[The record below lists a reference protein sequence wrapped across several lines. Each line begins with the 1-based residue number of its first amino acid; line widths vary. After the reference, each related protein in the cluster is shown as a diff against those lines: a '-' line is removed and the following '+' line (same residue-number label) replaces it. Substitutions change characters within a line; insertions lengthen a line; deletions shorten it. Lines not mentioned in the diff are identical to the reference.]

1 MDFLRLK
8 YILQKK
14 ILRLHTCIQKW
25 IFQKKPHRHP
35 LAFFGLLGCLALLL
49 VMQDQ
54 STSKKQQVSL
64 DWQKHAASQSTP
76 SFTGK
81 NLESETLIDQ
91 YQNTPLADLLD
102 SDFAY
107 LKIQAGETFSEAFF
121 RKKIGFTA
129 FREIIA
135 FPAVKRTISAL
146 RAGDGFFY
154 RLNLEKNSLD
164 RLVYIP
170 LRGKDIVYWEIDDKD
185 GLKSLKK
192 TRTHAQRSYFSGTI
206 ASSFFTDAIASGIPE
221 NLVMNIFEIFKW
233 EIDFIYDLRPGDR
246 FFVLV
251 DQFFDLGLESRILD
265 SNILAAGFMIGGK
278 PKIIYRYTDA
288 TGRLLGFFDEQG
300 YSNNKSFLRMPLPF
314 GRVSSRFNLRRVHP
328 LFKTV
333 RPHYGTDYAAPTGT
347 PVFAAGSGRVSFA
360 GTKQGY
366 GKVVYIDHANH
377 VQTRYA
383 HLSRIQVRS
392 GAFVRQSQVIGRVG
406 STGFATGPHLHYE
419 FRLKGL
425 PRNPER
431 VSLSERKKLP
441 KKKREEFLTANKH
454 IIADFKHRLGQT

>member
-1 MDFLRLK
+1 MSSLLVFL
-8 YILQKK
+8 
-14 ILRLHTCIQKW
+14 
-25 IFQKKPHRHP
+25 
-35 LAFFGLLGCLALLL
+35 ASLGSLALLL
-49 VMQDQ
+49 ILEDQ
-54 STSKKQQVSL
+54 STSIKQQVSL
-64 DWQKHAASQSTP
+64 DWKKHSASQAVSSSTEN
-76 SFTGK
+76 S
-81 NLESETLIDQ
+81 LESEILLDQ
-91 YQNTPLADLLD
+91 YQNSPLADLLD
-102 SDFAY
+102 PGFAY
-107 LKIQAGETFSEAFF
+107 IKIQAGETFSDAFL
-121 RKKIGFTA
+121 RKNIGFSA

-135 FPAVKRTISAL
+135 FPEVKRVISSL

-154 RLNLEKNSLD
+154 KFKLEENSLYK
-164 RLVYIP
+164 LVYIP
-170 LRGKDIVYWEIDDKD
+170 LRGKDILYWEIGKQDE
-185 GLKSLKK
+185 LKSLKK
-192 TRTHAQRSYFSGTI
+192 TRTHTQRSYFSGTI

-265 SNILAAGFMIGGK
+265 SNILAAGFVIGGK
-278 PKIIYRYTDA
+278 AKIIYRYADA
-288 TGRLLGFFDEQG
+288 NGRLKGFYDEQG
-300 YSNNKSFLRMPLPF
+300 FSNNKSFLRMPLPF

-383 HLSRIQVRS
+383 HLSRIQVGR
-392 GAFVRQSQVIGRVG
+392 GAYVRQSQVIGRVG

-419 FRLKGL
+419 FRLKGV

-441 KKKREEFLTANKH
+441 KKQRQEFLQANQE
-454 IIADFKHRLGQT
+454 IMADFKHRLGLT